1 MKANQKRERGRERK
15 RNSGWSTKERRSVG
29 KAYRRSTETK
39 TQGKTRRRKG
49 GKEYQRQRKGN
60 SKRYPKSPVQRDYQR
75 PNFQLKYY
83 QRPKKKRE
91 RKKNEKGKTWTKDL
105 EERKGL
111 QK

>member
-49 GKEYQRQRKGN
+49 
-60 SKRYPKSPVQRDYQR
+60 
-75 PNFQLKYY
+75 
-83 QRPKKKRE
+83 RE
-91 RKKNEKGKTWTKDL
+91 RKT
-105 EERKGL
+105 RR
-111 QK
+111 